1 MTVAEFQLIPDPVTP
16 PDLVAEAIARL
27 KEDAGAV
34 FDADVLPLLRQ
45 VRATDPARWARHRQA
60 IKTSGVVSMA
70 DLDKLTS
77 ASSTTDAVG
86 SDELFAP
93 VTIHPD
99 PVDGAALLHEIT
111 TTIQRHV
118 IADAPTIHA
127 AALWAAF
134 TWFIDVVDVAPIA
147 NITAPEKRCGKTVM
161 LGALA
166 RLSCRPLA
174 VSNIAPAALFRS
186 LELWTPT
193 LLIDEVDAFLAEHE
207 EARGILNAGFTR
219 DTAFVIRCVGDDH
232 LPTRFNVWGAKALC
246 GIGKIADTLADRSI
260 PLRLRR
266 KIPGER
272 TAKMRHADPAHFTA
286 LVGKLARFAVDNRE
300 AVRTAR
306 PAEIEGLN
314 DRANDSWE
322 PLLAIANVAGGE
334 WPRLARQAAVTL
346 HGLEGESQ
354 SIGAELLADV
364 RAAFERKHT
373 TKLFSTDLLQALC
386 DDDESPWATWN
397 RGKPI
402 QPRQLSR
409 KLAEF
414 GIKSKDVRLGFDV
427 KKGFH
432 LEQFADAFERYI
444 PATDPT
450 LSANTPSA
458 SATPLQPSNHAASS
472 VAQSA
477 TAAIRKTPSATRKA
491 TAGKGCS
498 GVADKTP
505 LPGGEGRNG
514 QLFGGE
520 I

>member
-1 MTVAEFQLIPDPVTP
+1 ML
-16 PDLVAEAIARL
+16 
-27 KEDAGAV
+27 
-34 FDADVLPLLRQ
+34 DADVLPLLRQ
-45 VRATDPARWARHRQA
+45 VRDTDPARWARYRQG
-60 IKTSGVVSMA
+60 IKATGAVSMA
-70 DLDKLTS
+70 DLERLTITRN
-77 ASSTTDAVG
+77 ADAVG

-93 VTIHPD
+93 VTICPD
-99 PVDGAALLHEIT
+99 PVDGAEMLGEIT

-134 TWFIDVVDVAPIA
+134 TWFVDVVNVAPIA

-174 VSNIAPAALFRS
+174 VSNIAPAALFRA

-232 LPTRFNVWGAKALC
+232 TPTRFNVWGAKVLC

-266 KIPGER
+266 KMPGER
-272 TAKMRHADPAHFTA
+272 TVKMRHADPEHFAA

-300 AVRTAR
+300 AVRHAR
-306 PAEIEGLN
+306 PAEIDGLN
-314 DRANDSWE
+314 DRANDAWE
-322 PLLAIANVAGGE
+322 PLLAIASVAGGE
-334 WPRLARQAAVTL
+334 WPRLARQAAITL
-346 HGLEGESQ
+346 HGLEGEAPSV
-354 SIGAELLADV
+354 GAELLADV
-364 RAAFERKHT
+364 QATFERKHT
-373 TKLFSTDLLQALC
+373 AKMFSADLLLALC
-386 DDDESPWATWN
+386 EDEESPWATWN

-414 GIKSKDVRLGFDV
+414 GIKSKDVRQGFEV
-427 KKGFH
+427 KKGYH
-432 LEQFADAFERYI
+432 LEQFGDAFKRY
-444 PATDPT
+444 
-450 LSANTPSA
+450 LSATEPSPSA
-458 SATPLQPSNHAASS
+458 DTPFASAIPLQPSNHVASS

-477 TAAIRKTPSATRKA
+477 TAAPNKTLSATRKA
-491 TAGKGCS
+491 TTGAGCS

-505 LPGGEGRNG
+505 LPDGKGMNGR
-514 QLFGGE
+514 LFGGE
-520 I
+520 M